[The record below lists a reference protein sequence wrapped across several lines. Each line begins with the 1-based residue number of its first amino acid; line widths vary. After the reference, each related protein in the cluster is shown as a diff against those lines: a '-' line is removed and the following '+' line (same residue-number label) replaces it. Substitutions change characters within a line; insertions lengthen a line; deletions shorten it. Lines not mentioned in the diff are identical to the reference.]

1 MSDGIWAAVSGAVAQ
16 QRALD
21 VTANNVA
28 NANTTGFRGDRVAFR
43 EALSQASGPANGQE
57 PAAPDALRFVNVS
70 QVEASSEAGALRQTG
85 GTFDIA
91 IEGDGWFS
99 VDTPN
104 GERYT
109 RAGQFTVDEQGVLRS
124 GDGAP
129 VLAWQGEPGG
139 ETQELRIP
147 LGAAQI
153 TIGLNGTVSADGN
166 EVGQLAIRRF
176 EDDALTK
183 EGDTR
188 FVAEGTGAASEGRVS
203 EANVLQ
209 GYLESSNI
217 NAVAGMNE
225 LITVSRSFEA
235 FQKII
240 DTFQQLD
247 QRTAR
252 DLTTRG

>member
-43 EALSQASGPANGQE
+43 EALSQASGQDQ
-57 PAAPDALRFVNVS
+57 AAPDSIRFVNVS
-70 QVEASSEAGALRQTG
+70 EVQASDEAGALRQTG
-85 GTFDIA
+85 GTFDLA

-99 VDTPN
+99 IDTAN

-109 RAGQFTVDEQGVLRS
+109 RAGQFTVDAEGVLRS
-124 GDGAP
+124 GDGAS
-129 VLAWQGEPGG
+129 VLAWESEPGG
-139 ETQELRIP
+139 TTQELRVP
-147 LGAAQI
+147 LDAAEI
-153 TIGLNGTVSADGN
+153 TIGLNGTISADGN
-166 EVGQLAIRRF
+166 EVGQLAVRSF
-176 EDDALTK
+176 EEDALTK

-188 FVAEGTGAASEGRVS
+188 FVAEGTGAAS

-217 NAVAGMNE
+217 NAVAGMNQ

-240 DTFQQLD
+240 DTFQQMD

-252 DLTTRG
+252 DLTTRS

>member
-28 NANTTGFRGDRVAFR
+28 NANTTGFRADRVAFR
-43 EALSQASGPANGQE
+43 EALAEAGGQDG
-57 PAAPDALRFVNVS
+57 AAPDSLRFVNVS
-70 QVEASSEAGALRQTG
+70 QVEASQEPGALRQTG
-85 GTFDIA
+85 GSFDLA
-91 IEGDGWFS
+91 LEGDGWFS
-99 VDTPN
+99 LDTEN

-109 RAGQFTVDEQGVLRS
+109 RAGQFTVDGEGTLRS
-124 GDGAP
+124 VDGSP
-129 VLAWQGEPGG
+129 VMAWQAEPGG
-139 ETQELRIP
+139 RVQQLQVPPDATE
-147 LGAAQI
+147 I
-153 TIGLNGTVSADGN
+153 TIGLDGSVSADGN
-166 EVGQLAIRRF
+166 TVGQLAIRSF

-188 FVAEGTGAASEGRVS
+188 FVAEGNGRPS

-240 DTFQQLD
+240 DTFQQMD

>member
-43 EALSQASGPANGQE
+43 EALSQASGQDDP
-57 PAAPDALRFVNVS
+57 APDSLRFVNVS
-70 QVEASSEAGALRQTG
+70 QVQASQEPGALRQTG
-85 GTFDIA
+85 GTFDLA

-99 VDTPN
+99 VETPN

-109 RAGQFTVDEQGVLRS
+109 RAGQFSVDGEGVLRS

-129 VLAWQGEPGG
+129 VLAWQAEPGG
-139 ETQELRIP
+139 ETQELRVP
-147 LGAAQI
+147 LDAAQI
-153 TIGLNGTVSADGN
+153 TIGLNGTLSADGN
-166 EVGQLAIRRF
+166 EVGQLAIRSF

-188 FVAEGTGAASEGRVS
+188 FVAEGEGTASDAS
-203 EANVLQ
+203 VLQ

-217 NAVAGMNE
+217 NAVAGMNQ

-240 DTFQQLD
+240 DTFQQMD

-252 DLTTRG
+252 DLTTRS

>member
-28 NANTTGFRGDRVAFR
+28 NANTTGFRADRVAFR
-43 EALSQASGPANGQE
+43 EALADASGGDE
-57 PAAPDALRFVNVS
+57 PAPDSLRFVHVS
-70 QVEASSEAGALRQTG
+70 QVEASQEAGALRQTG
-85 GTFDIA
+85 GTFDLA
-91 IEGDGWFS
+91 LEGDGWFS
-99 VDTPN
+99 LETPA

-109 RAGQFTVDEQGVLRS
+109 RSGQFSVDGEGVLR
-124 GDGAP
+124 GVDGSP
-129 VLAWQGEPGG
+129 VLAWAGEPGG
-139 ETQELRIP
+139 AVQEMRIP
-147 LGAAQI
+147 PDAGEV
-153 TIGLNGTVSADGN
+153 TIGLDGSVSADGN
-166 EVGQLAIRRF
+166 VAGRVAIRRF
-176 EDDALTK
+176 DEGALQK

-188 FVAEGTGAASEGRVS
+188 FVAEGNGAPAEAS
-203 EANVLQ
+203 VLQ

-240 DTFQQLD
+240 DTFQQMD

>member
-43 EALSQASGPANGQE
+43 EALSAASGQDQ
-57 PAAPDALRFVNVS
+57 AAPDSLRFVNVS
-70 QVEASSEAGALRQTG
+70 QVQASREAGTLQQTG
-85 GTFDIA
+85 GDLDLA
-91 IEGDGWFS
+91 IQGEGWFS
-99 VDTPN
+99 IETPN

-109 RAGQFTVDEQGVLRS
+109 RGGQFSVDAQGGVRSRS
-124 GDGAP
+124 GDP
-129 VLAWQGEPGG
+129 LLVWQSEPGG
-139 ETQELRIP
+139 DTQELRVP
-147 LGAAQI
+147 PDAVEI
-153 TIGLNGTVSADGN
+153 TVGLDGTVSADGDA
-166 EVGQLAIRRF
+166 VGRLAIRRF
-176 EDDALTK
+176 EEDALTK

-188 FVAEGTGAASEGRVS
+188 FVAEGAGEPSDAQ
-203 EANVLQ
+203 VLQ

-240 DTFQQLD
+240 DTFQQMD

-252 DLTTRG
+252 DLTTRS

>member
-28 NANTTGFRGDRVAFR
+28 NANTTGYRGDRVAFR
-43 EALSQASGPANGQE
+43 EALTAASGE
-57 PAAPDALRFVNVS
+57 EEAAPDSLRFVNVS
-70 QVEASSEAGALRQTG
+70 QVQASQEAGALRQTG
-85 GTFDIA
+85 GTFDLA
-91 IEGDGWFS
+91 LEGDGWFS
-99 VDTPN
+99 IDTPN

-109 RAGQFTVDEQGVLRS
+109 RGGQFTVDAEGVVRS
-124 GDGAP
+124 SDGAP
-129 VLAWQGEPGG
+129 VMAWESEPGG
-139 ETQELRIP
+139 ETRELRVP
-147 LGAAQI
+147 LDAAEI
-153 TIGLNGTVSADGN
+153 TIGLNGTLSADGN
-166 EVGQLAIRRF
+166 AVGQLAIRSF
-176 EDDALTK
+176 EEDALTK

-188 FVAEGTGAASEGRVS
+188 FVAEGNGTPS
-203 EANVLQ
+203 EASVLQ

-240 DTFQQLD
+240 DTFQQMD

-252 DLTTRG
+252 DLTTRS

>member
-43 EALSQASGPANGQE
+43 EALSQASGENE
-57 PAAPDALRFVNVS
+57 AAPDSLRFVSVS
-70 QVEASSEAGALRQTG
+70 QVQASDEAGSLRQTG
-85 GTFDIA
+85 GTFDLA

-99 VDTPN
+99 VDTPG

-109 RAGQFTVDEQGVLRS
+109 RAGQFSVDQEGILRS
-124 GDGAP
+124 ADGAS
-129 VLAWQGEPGG
+129 VLAWQDEPGG
-139 ETQELRIP
+139 STQELRVP
-147 LGAAQI
+147 TGAAEI
-153 TIGLNGTVSADGN
+153 TIGLNGTISADGS
-166 EVGQLAIRRF
+166 EVGQLAVRSF
-176 EDDALTK
+176 EEDALTK

-188 FVAEGTGAASEGRVS
+188 FVAEGTGAAS

-217 NAVAGMNE
+217 NAVAGMNQ

-240 DTFQQLD
+240 DTFQQMD

-252 DLTTRG
+252 DLTTRS